1 MIEAIK
7 KFVKND
13 YLVSRSFPW
22 TVNLTNFFFL
32 FLVFIVPL
40 FFQDQTTKQILPWV
54 FLVIWGTYYFFL
66 RKKLLSK
73 LKWLM
78 LLLILCYCR
87 VVSFAEL
94 FSTFYNL
101 DNEEIR
107 FTGVLP
113 NTNFKQLRN
122 RRINNDRSN
131 KKVC

>member
-7 KFVKND
+7 KFIKDD

-40 FFQDQTTKQILPWV
+40 FFKDQAIKQTLPWV

-73 LKWLM
+73 IK
-78 LLLILCYCR
+78 
-87 VVSFAEL
+87 
-94 FSTFYNL
+94 
-101 DNEEIR
+101 
-107 FTGVLP
+107 
-113 NTNFKQLRN
+113 
-122 RRINNDRSN
+122 
-131 KKVC
+131 